1 MGVSTFTQ
9 NVKEIKP
16 TTIHHAGDIHWL
28 TYSVVGLYLGLRRVV
43 FCIIRVIK
51 ITKRSH
57 TMSAPPTVG
66 GYSFYLNVVVINSGP
81 RDDLPD
87 DHPVKD
93 DSKSTTV
100 DHPVVVDH
108 TNQAVVPVA
117 TETTPSKKKLL
128 LDGKSF
134 VDSIS
139 HSFANRAVIAFVAD
153 EKLHRNTPDPKKLV
167 QDGQR
172 LMSSIGN
179 SISKSSSSISK
190 RATAFVASKTAVSR
204 AEKAVVECVPLVT
217 EEIGV
222 EMSISKRFQQG
233 PVFVLEVDMKGCDL
247 LELLEKVLGKE
258 SADHYR
264 NVRTGLEFLGMTSSI
279 VAFDQEILPKV
290 RKGMMARMSE
300 IVPEK
305 MKLKKSNADLEIQCV
320 ALEDAEEAKWLY
332 NFLEFMEQMK

>member
-1 MGVSTFTQ
+1 
-9 NVKEIKP
+9 
-16 TTIHHAGDIHWL
+16 
-28 TYSVVGLYLGLRRVV
+28 
-43 FCIIRVIK
+43 
-51 ITKRSH
+51 
-57 TMSAPPTVG
+57 MSAPPTVG
-66 GYSFYLNVVVINSGP
+66 GYSFYLNVVVVNSAQ
-81 RDDLPD
+81 RDDFSEDTPIRD
-87 DHPVKD
+87 DTKIATPVAEKEL
-93 DSKSTTV
+93 S
-100 DHPVVVDH
+100 
-108 TNQAVVPVA
+108 VVPA
-117 TETTPSKKKLL
+117 ATTPSKNKLI

-139 HSFANRAVIAFVAD
+139 HSFTNRAVAFVAE
-153 EKLHRNTPDPKKLV
+153 EKLRATPDPKKLV
-167 QDGQR
+167 QDGHR

-247 LELLEKVLGKE
+247 LELLEKVLGDQ
-258 SADHYR
+258 SAQHYR
-264 NVRTGLEFLGMTSSI
+264 NVRQGLEFLGMTTSMA
-279 VAFDQEILPKV
+279 AFDQEILPIV
-290 RKGMMARMSE
+290 RKGMMEKMSE

-332 NFLEFMEQMK
+332 NFLEFMEQMKL

>member
-1 MGVSTFTQ
+1 
-9 NVKEIKP
+9 
-16 TTIHHAGDIHWL
+16 
-28 TYSVVGLYLGLRRVV
+28 
-43 FCIIRVIK
+43 
-51 ITKRSH
+51 
-57 TMSAPPTVG
+57 MSPPTVG

-81 RDDLPD
+81 RDDSAGAEEQP
-87 DHPVKD
+87 KEE
-93 DSKSTTV
+93 KK
-100 DHPVVVDH
+100 
-108 TNQAVVPVA
+108 VA
-117 TETTPSKKKLL
+117 TSSAPDNDRALAPVSTPNKNKLL
-128 LDGKSF
+128 LDSRSL

-139 HSFANRAVIAFVAD
+139 KSFANRAVAFVAE
-153 EKLHRNTPDPKKLV
+153 EKQRNTPDPKKLV

-172 LMSSIGN
+172 LMSSIGS

-222 EMSISKRFQQG
+222 EMNISKRFSQG

-247 LELLEKVLGKE
+247 LELLEKVLGEE
-258 SADHYR
+258 SAQHYR
-264 NVRTGLEFLGMTSSI
+264 NVREGLEFLGMTTSI
-279 VAFDQEILPKV
+279 AAFDQEILPKV
-290 RKGMMARMSE
+290 RKGMMAKMAE